1 MGVVCANVDPELAR
15 VLWLALIVLIAVGVI
30 LVFVSIPGG
39 SVVHAVLGL
48 TRRAGHGRLPA
59 RPNQTAAR
67 P

>member
-1 MGVVCANVDPELAR
+1 MAR
-15 VLWLALIVLIAVGVI
+15 DYDRSEAFPPLGARSDTV

-39 SVVHAVLGL
+39 SVVYAVLGL
-48 TRRAGHGRLPA
+48 TRRAGHGRVPA